1 MSNIRSTTDTD
12 YTALDDTFG
21 VDDFAPEGVNR
32 KPTNAGGFLAR
43 FVPVLRRPPAL
54 LLDVRTGDKDMAFDT
69 LIETHIERYRKQG
82 ADTMAYNIADFMIRR
97 LPALE
102 AQDIA
107 PEVENGLQNLTETV
121 RMFEHIYIAQSTDGG

>member
-21 VDDFAPEGVNR
+21 VDDVTPERVLG
-32 KPTNAGGFLAR
+32 KPGSTGGLLAR

-54 LLDVRTGDKDMAFDT
+54 LLDVRNQERDMAFDT
-69 LIETHIERYRKQG
+69 LIETHVQRYRRKG
-82 ADTMAYNIADFMIRR
+82 TDTMAYSLADFMIRR

-102 AQDIA
+102 SEDIS
-107 PEVENGLQNLTETV
+107 PDVESGLRNLTETV
-121 RMFEHIYIAQSTDGG
+121 RMFEHIHIAQSTGRE